1 MTDLLGFPIGFNI
14 STLVL
19 CAHLLISSIFFGSAV
34 LVLVNAGELLGVALQ
49 TLTGTLIVGLGV
61 VTARII

>member
-1 MTDLLGFPIGFNI
+1 MTDLLGIRIGSNV

-19 CAHLLISSIFFGSAV
+19 CAHLLVSSIFFGSAV
-34 LVLVNAGELLGVALQ
+34 LGLVGAGELLGVALQ
-49 TLTGTLIVGLGV
+49 ALTGTLIVGLGI